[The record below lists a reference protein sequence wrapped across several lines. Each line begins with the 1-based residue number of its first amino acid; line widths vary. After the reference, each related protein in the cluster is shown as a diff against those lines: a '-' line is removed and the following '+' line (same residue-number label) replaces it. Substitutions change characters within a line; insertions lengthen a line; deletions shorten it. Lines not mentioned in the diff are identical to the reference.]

1 MEDVSSWVA
10 RAGFQDYAGS
20 FSELRVDGD
29 MLLQLTETEI
39 RDDIGLANG
48 ILRKRFMRDLRELK
62 KRADYTSCDGGLMAN
77 FLSRISPDYKVYAYN
92 LILKELTLD
101 FMERLSP
108 MDLDDMLK
116 DSGVESSIHRHKI
129 IEAVLSVEAEDAS
142 LRSDLSE
149 SGFSEPGTDVYI
161 SYGGGAGGGAE
172 LASLL
177 RIQLEQRDRDMAV
190 VAECHDSGGDQ
201 ERALA
206 RVRDSGHYLL
216 VLTPGTLDPC
226 SAPAAPSSRLHLELA
241 AALRSGAKIIP
252 VTVDFS
258 WPEPESLPQDIRAI
272 TSFNGV
278 RWIHDYQVGIDIYAK
293 ILTNFYSGDCKR
305 GLSKATNDMT
315 MFQDACIDKLERF
328 IKGDSSR
335 VGSPFT
341 LRRDS
346 GRSTPVTSLSSPMV
360 YHKTALK
367 NRAISFENVN
377 SSQST

>member
-1 MEDVSSWVA
+1 MTIPVLKPSEQRANIIPRVVVMDENEVPLWTVEDVSSWVA

-278 RWIHDYQVGIDIYAK
+278 RWIHDYQ
-293 ILTNFYSGDCKR
+293 
-305 GLSKATNDMT
+305 
-315 MFQDACIDKLERF
+315 DACIDKLERF

>member
-1 MEDVSSWVA
+1 MSSWVA

-241 AALRSGAKIIP
+241 TALRSGAKIIP

-278 RWIHDYQVGIDIYAK
+278 RWIHDYQVSTNIDMPKYQLISAVETAK
-293 ILTNFYSGDCKR
+293 EDFLKPQ
-305 GLSKATNDMT
+305 MT
-315 MFQDACIDKLERF
+315 
-328 IKGDSSR
+328 
-335 VGSPFT
+335 
-341 LRRDS
+341 
-346 GRSTPVTSLSSPMV
+346 
-360 YHKTALK
+360 
-367 NRAISFENVN
+367 
-377 SSQST
+377 

>member
-1 MEDVSSWVA
+1 MWTVEDVSSWVA

-190 VAECHDSGGDQ
+190 VAECHDSSGDQ

-216 VLTPGTLDPC
+216 VLTPGTLDLQ
-226 SAPAAPSSRLHLELA
+226 PSSRLHLELA
-241 AALRSGAKIIP
+241 AALSSGAKIIP

-278 RWIHDYQVGIDIYAK
+278 RWIHDYQVSTNIDMPKYQLISA
-293 ILTNFYSGDCKR
+293 LETE
-305 GLSKATNDMT
+305 ATNDMP

>member
-1 MEDVSSWVA
+1 MSSWVA

-216 VLTPGTLDPC
+216 VLTPGTLDLQ
-226 SAPAAPSSRLHLELA
+226 PSSRLHLELA
-241 AALRSGAKIIP
+241 AALSSGAKIIP

-278 RWIHDYQVGIDIYAK
+278 RWIHDYQVSTNIDMPKYQ
-293 ILTNFYSGDCKR
+293 LTNFYIGYFKS

>member
-1 MEDVSSWVA
+1 MWTVEDVSSWVA

-29 MLLQLTETEI
+29 MLLHLTETEI

-190 VAECHDSGGDQ
+190 VAECHDSSGDQ

-216 VLTPGTLDPC
+216 VLTPGTLDLQ
-226 SAPAAPSSRLHLELA
+226 PSSRLHLELA
-241 AALRSGAKIIP
+241 AALSSGAKIIP

-278 RWIHDYQVGIDIYAK
+278 RWIHDYQVSTNIDMPKYQLISA
-293 ILTNFYSGDCKR
+293 LETE
-305 GLSKATNDMT
+305 ATNDMP

>member
-1 MEDVSSWVA
+1 MSSWVA

-216 VLTPGTLDPC
+216 VLTPGTLDLQ
-226 SAPAAPSSRLHLELA
+226 PSSRLHLELA
-241 AALRSGAKIIP
+241 AALSSGAKIIP

-278 RWIHDYQVGIDIYAK
+278 RWIHDYQVSTNIDMPKYQLISAVETAK
-293 ILTNFYSGDCKR
+293 EDFLKTQ
-305 GLSKATNDMT
+305 MT
-315 MFQDACIDKLERF
+315 
-328 IKGDSSR
+328 
-335 VGSPFT
+335 
-341 LRRDS
+341 
-346 GRSTPVTSLSSPMV
+346 
-360 YHKTALK
+360 
-367 NRAISFENVN
+367 
-377 SSQST
+377 